1 MRHLKKSQRLSR
13 SHSQKKA
20 LVKCLLRAVVIN
32 ERITTTTTKA
42 KYLRTDVD
50 RLITLAKENTLS
62 SRRIA
67 YQRLCDHV
75 LVKKLFDEIG
85 PRFVNIEGGYSRVLA
100 LGNRKGDGASMSLFE
115 LTKLPVKAV
124 PVKGKVKKG
133 IKKVTKVK
141 ELKSPDIKDKKN
153 KDNLI
158 SGVKKIFKKEK
169 DKSK

>member
-20 LVKCLLRAVVIN
+20 LIKCLLRAVVIN

-50 RLITLAKENTLS
+50 RLITLAKENTLA

-67 YQRLCDHV
+67 YQRLCDHT
-75 LVKKLFDEIG
+75 LVKKLFEEIG
-85 PRFVNIEGGYSRVLA
+85 PRFVNIQGGYSRVLT
-100 LGNRKGDGASMSLFE
+100 LGHRKGDGASMSLFE
-115 LTKLPVKAV
+115 LTKVAIKAEPVK
-124 PVKGKVKKG
+124 VKGKKDT
-133 IKKVTKVK
+133 KKVTKVK
-141 ELKSPDIKDKKN
+141 ESKSVDVKDKKS

-158 SGVKKIFKKEK
+158 SGVKKIFKKEQNK
-169 DKSK
+169 AK